1 MEGHYLN
8 TTYVSD
14 LKALIFTRQHD
25 VIRALAKRDALNQKK
40 EDIIKECEPWLE
52 KIKEYNNKEQ
62 LTKEEVKDREELK
75 EKVVERW
82 RFKLYYQD
90 EAEKSEKD
98 LVKFSTEL
106 DTLRGQLFHIE
117 LCYPNVAD

>member
-14 LKALIFTRQHD
+14 LKALIFARQHD
-25 VIRALAKRDALNQKK
+25 VIRALAKRDVLNQKK

-52 KIKEYNNKEQ
+52 KIKEYDNKEQ
-62 LTKEEVKDREELK
+62 LTEEEVKDREELK

-106 DTLRGQLFHIE
+106 NTLSGQLFHIE
-117 LCYPNVAD
+117 LCHPNV

>member
-1 MEGHYLN
+1 MEGQYLN

-25 VIRALAKRDALNQKK
+25 VIRALAKRDTLNQKK

-52 KIKEYNNKEQ
+52 KIKEYDNKEQ
-62 LTKEEVKDREELK
+62 LTEEEVKYREELK

-117 LCYPNVAD
+117 LCHPNVAD